1 MIRSRSVFGA
11 DHPFSVDEV
20 VLRVKN
26 LIEYDEF
33 LAHIAVEGELTDL
46 KHHVSGHVYFTLK
59 GKNASMNCVMFR
71 GDAQGML
78 LWPQVGDRVLVTGA
92 VRLYEARGTV
102 QIYAKKMFPLGQSAA
117 ARAKEELRRKLEREG
132 LFDPVRKRKIPFY
145 PAIVA
150 CVTSDT
156 GAAVR
161 DVMRQHA
168 NRFPAA
174 DLIVVP
180 TLVQGMYAAESLI
193 TALHRASVIRGVEVI
208 LLVRGGGAKDDL
220 NPFDNED
227 LVREVARCP
236 VPVVTGIGHE
246 IDESLCDLAADM
258 HQPTPTAAAA
268 AVFPDR
274 LNELAALRDTQS
286 RMNAEMMRRI
296 EADTVSLENSRKNLN
311 GVVEHRIQES
321 AQRLDAADDRLR
333 KNISAVIAENSL
345 KLSGFKRALDNLSPI
360 LLARR
365 GYSLVRI
372 GDQPLLSS
380 AQASA
385 GASLTVQML
394 DGDVSGIVQH
404 VAKHS

>member
-1 MIRSRSVFGA
+1 MIRNLSVRNA
-11 DHPFSVDEV
+11 DRPFTVDEV

-46 KHHVSGHVYFTLK
+46 KRHVSGHVYFALK
-59 GKNASMNCVMFR
+59 GKSASMNCVMFR
-71 GDAQGML
+71 SDAQGML
-78 LWPQVGDRVLVTGA
+78 LWPEVGDRVLVTGA

-117 ARAKEELRRKLEREG
+117 ARAKEELRRRLEREG
-132 LFDPVRKRKIPFY
+132 LFDPGRKRKIPAY
-145 PAIVA
+145 PSVVA

-161 DVMRQHA
+161 DVMRQRA

-174 DLIVVP
+174 QLIVVP
-180 TLVQGMYAAESLI
+180 TLVQGLHAAENL
-193 TALHRASVIRGVEVI
+193 TAALRRAAAVRGVDVI
-208 LLVRGGGAKDDL
+208 LLVRGGGAKEDL

-227 LVREVARCP
+227 LVREVARCT

-258 HQPTPTAAAA
+258 HQPPPTAAAA

-274 LNELAALRDTQS
+274 LNELAALKDAQKNV
-286 RMNAEMMRRI
+286 NAEMVRRL
-296 EADTVSLENSRKNLN
+296 EAESACLENILKEMN
-311 GVVEHRIQES
+311 GTAERRLQES
-321 AQRLDAADDRLR
+321 AVRLDAADDRLKR
-333 KNISAVIAENSL
+333 NASSAIAENSL
-345 KLSGFKRALDNLSPI
+345 KLSGFKRALDNLSPVR
-360 LLARR
+360 LARR

-372 GDQPLLSS
+372 DGQPLLKA

-385 GASLTVQML
+385 GAVLTVQML
-394 DGDVSGIVQH
+394 DGDVNGIVQH
-404 VAKHS
+404 MSKRS